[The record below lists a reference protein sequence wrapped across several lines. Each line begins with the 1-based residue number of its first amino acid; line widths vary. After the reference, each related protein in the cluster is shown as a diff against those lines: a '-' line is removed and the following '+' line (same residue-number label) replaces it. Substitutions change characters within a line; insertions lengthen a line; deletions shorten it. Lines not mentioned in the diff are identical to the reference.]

1 MGTRPAGGG
10 DVTAVQSPPTVA
22 AGTSGA
28 AGAAEAAEAAEAPVP
43 TLAFLTT
50 HGHAL
55 VCIARDPTIRLRDLA
70 AEVGVSLRAI
80 YLILD
85 DLVATEHLE
94 RQRHGRR
101 NRYRVNRRAELRHP
115 LLHGRTT
122 GDLLALLAASPAAA
136 AAAAQTAPSVPSA
149 PTRPA

>member
-1 MGTRPAGGG
+1 M
-10 DVTAVQSPPTVA
+10 TAVQSAPLA
-22 AGTSGA
+22 ASRA
-28 AGAAEAAEAAEAPVP
+28 ADAPSP

-85 DLVATEHLE
+85 DLVATGHLE

-115 LLHGRTT
+115 LLQGRTT
-122 GDLLALLAASPAAA
+122 GDLLTLLAAPPPTPPARSSP
-136 AAAAQTAPSVPSA
+136 
-149 PTRPA
+149 PA